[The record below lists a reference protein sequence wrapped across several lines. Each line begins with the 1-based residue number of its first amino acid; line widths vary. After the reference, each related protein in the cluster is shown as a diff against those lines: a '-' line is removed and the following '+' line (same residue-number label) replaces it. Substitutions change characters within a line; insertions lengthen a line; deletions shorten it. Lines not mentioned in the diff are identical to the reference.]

1 MFVPRE
7 GKGNEPIRHVARSL
21 GYNVRVLPVVRP
33 VDQVAMDYDR
43 IIAFVNSHDETTK
56 GQIQHAHKIT
66 KVRGTILYVF
76 DIEKK
81 QWCTT
86 DTTEPTL
93 YPRTMTL
100 VTILDNTDDRI
111 DMSIEAIGFLFR
123 CQIRDSLSVLRFE
136 KQKIEMPSMVIDVST
151 CCYAMEET
159 LRREAFFLLG
169 PRLQFATA
177 GTAVGTIEGK
187 PFSPSTIPTTEICDF
202 LKYDLSN
209 KVIVFGQH
217 STENIAEFYKD
228 LMKRAKKSTTKRVLF
243 QHNISN
249 SLYCCGPNGEPVK
262 PPIGQ
267 TELSDHLT
275 EGLRLVGTTTS
286 TDVNAIIIQL
296 GRFVSTSFFYNPKRK
311 MPNREETRNKE
322 KKKRKTKTTEPTQ
335 STSILKWLVKRP
347 SQLSITN
354 NKTNL
359 NTGKTLA
366 ID

>member
-1 MFVPRE
+1 M
-7 GKGNEPIRHVARSL
+7 
-21 GYNVRVLPVVRP
+21 RVLPIVRP

-66 KVRGTILYVF
+66 EARGTILYVF

-123 CQIRDSLSVLRFE
+123 CRIRDSLSVLRFE

-151 CCYAMEET
+151 CRYAMEET

-187 PFSPSTIPTTEICDF
+187 PFSPSTSA
-202 LKYDLSN
+202 KYFWNNISSS
-209 KVIVFGQH
+209 IH
-217 STENIAEFYKD
+217 SRK
-228 LMKRAKKSTTKRVLF
+228 KKSKTAGEKLSYSFYPFDLKLCRMVQISIAHVFLVLLF
-243 QHNISN
+243 
-249 SLYCCGPNGEPVK
+249 
-262 PPIGQ
+262 
-267 TELSDHLT
+267 
-275 EGLRLVGTTTS
+275 
-286 TDVNAIIIQL
+286 
-296 GRFVSTSFFYNPKRK
+296 
-311 MPNREETRNKE
+311 
-322 KKKRKTKTTEPTQ
+322 
-335 STSILKWLVKRP
+335 
-347 SQLSITN
+347 
-354 NKTNL
+354 
-359 NTGKTLA
+359 
-366 ID
+366 